1 MKSHQE
7 HKVIQF
13 RSLENFKED
22 GFCLELST
30 LSRCWYIVK
39 RIAKHLSL
47 SKCPKMRLTSHN
59 PYSGKPDV
67 QPARHD
73 DMLSDMCKKSNILY
87 YEILGSRSVTSQLA
101 RALNITFHD
110 ATKNEVSVR
119 CISDGH
125 HKTVS
130 DVLNELKSE
139 VQQFPPSA
147 KLRLLEIDHNRIS
160 KIYPL
165 NEKLTNLKNQSWLL
179 RAEKILEEE
188 EKLGL
193 DDKIIHVCH
202 FTKEALPGKRNKLNV
217 RYFGEPF
224 FSIIHKGETL
234 AEIKLRIKKKL
245 QVPDAEF
252 SKWKFAQS
260 KHADFGE
267 TLAEMKLRSN
277 KKLQIPDDLA
287 EIKLRSKKKSQVPDE
302 EFSKWNFA
310 HRKHA
315 YFQDSDI
322 LFKHFRTICMLWIL
336 PSWRSISAWSTLPI
350 F

>member
-1 MKSHQE
+1 
-7 HKVIQF
+7 
-13 RSLENFKED
+13 
-22 GFCLELST
+22 
-30 LSRCWYIVK
+30 
-39 RIAKHLSL
+39 
-47 SKCPKMRLTSHN
+47 MRLTSHN
-59 PYSGKPDV
+59 PDSGKPDV

-252 SKWKFAQS
+252 SKWKFAQ
-260 KHADFGE
+260 
-267 TLAEMKLRSN
+267 N
-277 KKLQIPDDLA
+277 DLA

-350 F
+350 FLTQLSQPIRGNSFGMM